1 LAYQPPA
8 SSTFLSEQT
17 SHQQS
22 ANSTFLSQQTSISQ
36 QPNEHA
42 HGRAR
47 RRAVNSRLSCCPI
60 VSSEQCTLVRKRT
73 TQCALEPRRFS
84 WIHTVTKKKINPCRK
99 GHWCPGVRR
108 TVLVVRR
115 ATAQTHHHL
124 VAEPQV
130 PSRRRRLQNRGKRPA
145 FPPSRRAVC
154 RVPGAGVIVAPRTC
168 TTDALETAAVGRT
181 DTAESPPC
189 MASGTTVPFQHSGSP
204 FQLTP
209 YCHTYAASHYVT
221 FRREA
226 FIYGE
231 GLLLTWRFSF
241 KLQAAAG
248 SRPPPP
254 SPVVVTDRLVFCCL
268 L

>member
-1 LAYQPPA
+1 VSWCPTYSFSCPTCNSPNTPP
-8 SSTFLSEQT
+8 
-17 SHQQS
+17 
-22 ANSTFLSQQTSISQ
+22 
-36 QPNEHA
+36 PC
-42 HGRAR
+42 
-47 RRAVNSRLSCCPI
+47 RRAPS
-60 VSSEQCTLVRKRT
+60 
-73 TQCALEPRRFS
+73 
-84 WIHTVTKKKINPCRK
+84 
-99 GHWCPGVRR
+99 
-108 TVLVVRR
+108 
-115 ATAQTHHHL
+115 
-124 VAEPQV
+124 PQ
-130 PSRRRRLQNRGKRPA
+130 PAPAPAPPKPAKRPA